1 MKSFDSLKFKLKKIQ
16 SDIKK
21 EFNFQTGSGV
31 AQFDLK
37 NIFTKKDCKEIYNKF
52 GSNLNW
58 IIRDSQHL
66 ILPNS
71 QLLYAKKIKNFM
83 INFCEIVQKNIP
95 EKNLIKL
102 KIETLRV
109 ARSDGTQHQ
118 VGARWHQD
126 HEAYFSLLINLNDY
140 ADPMASTRFYH
151 LQHNEKYNL
160 DKLGNPVISGR
171 WKQDFIK
178 PFHLGIFNSG
188 VRYFIFPKDKC
199 RPISHIA
206 PLKINKRLAIFATFT
221 ISGIEQGMDLK
232 DIYIPLSISKKK
244 KKQQELK
251 ILRREWRSMLG
262 INYSQ
267 KKFDPNLKVRSEL
280 ENSLYNLN
288 SINFKIKSKSIES
301 NYRMV
306 DFGLKQ
312 FQHDKKIKNNKLQLN
327 SLMIGE
333 LSRTLVF
340 FNQIKDFILNKIKKQ
355 KNYKEIRDIG
365 IYKNNNYNL
374 YLLFKNPQKPF
385 QLLKFKDFVKQI
397 DHYTLVVYPNFKNFF
412 FKDLKYFTNKKKK
425 NHFINQNLYVISNLK
440 KVDQNNYFFVKQIL
454 KKIPDKINISQV
466 FNNNTYNSYL
476 NYKKI
481 NKNKVQTDIVPFYLP
496 RYGLNRLLPD
506 INISSKKINHSKKI
520 LKK

>member
-1 MKSFDSLKFKLKKIQ
+1 MKSFDSLNFKLKKIQ

-244 KKQQELK
+244 KKCSISIAK
-251 ILRREWRSMLG
+251 I
-262 INYSQ
+262 
-267 KKFDPNLKVRSEL
+267 
-280 ENSLYNLN
+280 YN
-288 SINFKIKSKSIES
+288 
-301 NYRMV
+301 
-306 DFGLKQ
+306 
-312 FQHDKKIKNNKLQLN
+312 
-327 SLMIGE
+327 
-333 LSRTLVF
+333 
-340 FNQIKDFILNKIKKQ
+340 
-355 KNYKEIRDIG
+355 
-365 IYKNNNYNL
+365 
-374 YLLFKNPQKPF
+374 
-385 QLLKFKDFVKQI
+385 
-397 DHYTLVVYPNFKNFF
+397 
-412 FKDLKYFTNKKKK
+412 
-425 NHFINQNLYVISNLK
+425 
-440 KVDQNNYFFVKQIL
+440 
-454 KKIPDKINISQV
+454 
-466 FNNNTYNSYL
+466 
-476 NYKKI
+476 
-481 NKNKVQTDIVPFYLP
+481 
-496 RYGLNRLLPD
+496 
-506 INISSKKINHSKKI
+506 
-520 LKK
+520 